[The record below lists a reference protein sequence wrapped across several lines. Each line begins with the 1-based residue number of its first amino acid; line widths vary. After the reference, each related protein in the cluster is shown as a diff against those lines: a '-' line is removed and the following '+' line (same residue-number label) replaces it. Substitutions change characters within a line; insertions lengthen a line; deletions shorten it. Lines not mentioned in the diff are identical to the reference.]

1 MNIDFNSLITDTGML
16 VWILAGLAVGFIIM
30 FFPIMLQDWM
40 HKREK
45 QFPYWIEKH
54 IVLVQIIW
62 VAVLFLAVKILGSV
76 RL

>member
-45 QFPYWIEKH
+45 QFPDWIEKH
-54 IVLVQIIW
+54 IGLVQIIW